1 MWWRLST
8 GDGRKI
14 HSVLS
19 ADGLQKTKKDISSRV
34 FTTTAPTAEQE
45 WTVNDV
51 GKFIKLVLY
60 YGLAV
65 SFLLAGLGNENEL
78 VCCVAGLLA
87 IAGELATK
95 DGGKD
100 ND

>member
-1 MWWRLST
+1 M
-8 GDGRKI
+8 
-14 HSVLS
+14 
-19 ADGLQKTKKDISSRV
+19 
-34 FTTTAPTAEQE
+34 
-45 WTVNDV
+45 NDV